1 MYHLNRFYMYNLVAR
16 SPFAF
21 LSSLIFMS
29 NTPLPVYTTFCR
41 CIHPLMDTGA
51 ASAFCLA
58 IVFERRGPSVRSSG
72 DQKNSPVPTFRG
84 FTIPRKGQST
94 NPGKS
99 KSWCRSCRLGD
110 ICSRRVTGA
119 WVWICRN
126 GWVGESV
133 LYSEDPRVGSPGS
146 NLALSLA
153 VHVAL
158 EQDSTVEPLEASVSS
173 DVKWGSSY
181 FPHGV
186 LGEV

>member
-1 MYHLNRFYMYNLVAR
+1 MH
-16 SPFAF
+16 SPFFPLWYSWVILLCLYIPHFVDPFTPWWTLGLLLPFVSPLF
-21 LSSLIFMS
+21 LRG
-29 NTPLPVYTTFCR
+29 V
-41 CIHPLMDTGA
+41 IHLW
-51 ASAFCLA
+51 
-58 IVFERRGPSVRSSG
+58 GP
-72 DQKNSPVPTFRG
+72 QEIKKIPPVPTFRG
-84 FTIPRKGQST
+84 FTIPSKGQST

-133 LYSEDPRVGSPGS
+133 LYSEDPRVGGPGS
-146 NLALSLA
+146 NLALSPA

-173 DVKWGSSY
+173 DVKWGS
-181 FPHGV
+181 
-186 LGEV
+186 